1 MTRRYRYVGMKCP
14 KCGNE
19 SVNSVGIEGPLEA
32 WECLQCSTVWFM
44 GHEEKV
50 GGKCQTCGK
59 ELPEPQMNLCSDC
72 FDKNGHTKGVRITK
86 KVGGEK
92 HE

>member
-1 MTRRYRYVGMKCP
+1 MKCP

-32 WECLQCSTVWFM
+32 WECLQCNTVWFM

-50 GGKCQTCGK
+50 KGGK
-59 ELPEPQMNLCSDC
+59 DV
-72 FDKNGHTKGVRITK
+72 H
-86 KVGGEK
+86 
-92 HE
+92 